1 MVIYRN
7 RVLEIEKHMSA
18 FLSESDITRINQNAL
33 TFINYKDIFLDEKKC
48 EVKLKHKHQ
57 SLDLGGI
64 AKGYAADA
72 VSTCLFVQGMSIE

>member
-33 TFINYKDIFLDEKKC
+33 TFINYKDIFLDEKKY
-48 EVKLKHKHQ
+48 KTLLQ
-57 SLDLGGI
+57 
-64 AKGYAADA
+64 
-72 VSTCLFVQGMSIE
+72 FVQQTILHMK